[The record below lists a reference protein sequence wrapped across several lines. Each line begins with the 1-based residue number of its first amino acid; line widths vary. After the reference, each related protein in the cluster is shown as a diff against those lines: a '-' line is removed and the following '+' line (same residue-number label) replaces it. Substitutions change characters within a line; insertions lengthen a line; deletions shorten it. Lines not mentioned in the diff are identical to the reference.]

1 MNSDTPKPTTA
12 AEWRKPREEGVNVP
26 LPSGN
31 WARIRPADIM
41 TMIKQGTIPDLLS
54 AVAVK
59 AVWSEQDPSEIGEQF
74 ELAEKYDDLMRIVL
88 PAVFAEPKIALDGQ
102 APKDDEITI
111 EDLDLADRTAAFNLA
126 LSGVGTMRRFRD
138 EQVKRLGLVSNGE
151 NVWAATEQDSAD

>member
-41 TMIKQGTIPDLLS
+41 TMIKAGTIPDLLS

-59 AVWSEQDPSEIGEQF
+59 AVWSEQDPNEIGNSF
-74 ELAEKYDDLMRIVL
+74 ELAGKYDELMRIVL
-88 PAVFAEPKIALDGQ
+88 PAVFAEPKIALNGDK
-102 APKDDEITI
+102 PKDDEITI
-111 EDLDLADRTAAFNLA
+111 EDLDLSDRTAAFNLA

-138 EQVKRLGLVSNGE
+138 EQVERLGAVSNSK
-151 NVWAATEQDSAD
+151 NVRATAEPDSTD